1 MSAGKQLRWRA
12 VPDRCTPEVIEYYN
26 HTKFDYRA
34 VWHDRDSLAFHFG
47 YYEDGINNHSR
58 ALENGNQVLARI
70 AKISAGER
78 VLDAG
83 CGLGGSSLWLARHRG
98 AHPVGITTVEHQ
110 VHAAHAVAARRSLAG
125 RARFV
130 QADYTAMPFADGVF
144 DVVWAF
150 ESLCHAVDKAAFY
163 REAARVLRA
172 GGRLVVAEYIRAS
185 RTYDSTAHMLFREW
199 LEGWAIPDLDTA
211 DEHLA
216 AARNAGFH
224 NEQLHDY
231 TWSTRRSLR
240 RLYKLACI
248 ATPIDW
254 TLYRVGLRSERQHG
268 NVVAALRQ
276 YQALRSGLWFY
287 GILTASKPW

>member
-1 MSAGKQLRWRA
+1 MSAGKEMRWRPA
-12 VPDRCTPEVIEYYN
+12 PDRWIPWVVEYYN
-26 HTKFDYRA
+26 HTRFDYRF
-34 VWHDRDSLAFHFG
+34 VWHDSMSLAFHFG
-47 YYEDGINNHSR
+47 YYEDGIDNHSR
-58 ALENGNQVLARI
+58 ALENGNHVLARI
-70 AKISAGER
+70 AGISSGER

-110 VHAAHAVAARRSLAG
+110 VRVAREIAARRSLSG
-125 RARFV
+125 KVRFV
-130 QADYTAMPFADGVF
+130 QADYTAMPFADRSF

-163 REAARVLRA
+163 RESARVLRP

-185 RTYDSTAHMLFREW
+185 RVSGSTGETLFDEW
-199 LEGWAIPDLDTA
+199 LDGWAIPDLGTP

-224 NEQLHDY
+224 DSGLRDY

-240 RLYKLACI
+240 RLYKLACL

-254 TLYRVGLRSERQHG
+254 TLYLLGLRSGRQHG

-276 YQALRSGLWFY
+276 YQALRCGLWFY